1 MPTQWADSGG
11 RAETYFSSISNP
23 LQPTNLLL
31 DAMSCHFE
39 DSKVADVSFF
49 SDGSQLARER
59 FCKEYN
65 RVDWWRRKKCPFQ
78 WTSEGE
84 CILMFRSEQK
94 KEAKK
99 VPTVSGRLP
108 MLAHWPI
115 CPVGN
120 AGKPTNSS
128 AADLVHTNMQV
139 SLAKNASE
147 AKDFVSPKNC
157 HPLSM
162 GEHLSSR
169 STWWNWKWEGTAF
182 LNYYLRVATVIV
194 CPGECLFDFMII
206 LW

>member
-11 RAETYFSSISNP
+11 RAETYFSSISNA

-31 DAMSCHFE
+31 DAMRIQKSLMW
-39 DSKVADVSFF
+39 VFF
-49 SDGSQLARER
+49 LDGSQLARER

-78 WTSEGE
+78 WTSEVE

-99 VPTVSGRLP
+99 VPTVSGNP

-169 STWWNWKWEGTAF
+169 STWWN
-182 LNYYLRVATVIV
+182 
-194 CPGECLFDFMII
+194 
-206 LW
+206 

>member
-1 MPTQWADSGG
+1 MGWFRREGG
-11 RAETYFSSISNP
+11 DVFFFNF
-23 LQPTNLLL
+23 QPTPANQPSVGRNELSLWG
-31 DAMSCHFE
+31 
-39 DSKVADVSFF
+39 FF

-157 HPLSM
+157 QSLSM
-162 GEHLSSR
+162 GEYFSSR
-169 STWWNWKWEGTAF
+169 STEHWALDKIENGTAQRF
-182 LNYYLRVATVIV
+182 SITICELPLS
-194 CPGECLFDFMII
+194 
-206 LW
+206 